1 MKRIIF
7 AIVAVLLSWGA
18 SAAIVLPKVLGSN
31 MVLQQNC
38 EINLWGKADA
48 NKKVTYEGRYHI
60 KVCSDFAGENL
71 SIYLNDS
78 LLTTGIMPDT
88 LLTIDINRFAEE
100 NALIVVD
107 NATDN
112 ATPFNLDKKGSKIL
126 IQKSEDGIVFEETP
140 ARF

>member
-1 MKRIIF
+1 MSRKRHNPHQKF
-7 AIVAVLLSWGA
+7 MFFNTVLFFAVL
-18 SAAIVLPKVLGSN
+18 IVCGIFLYMAYTFKR
-31 MVLQQNC
+31 
-38 EINLWGKADA
+38 DA

-60 KVCSDFAGENL
+60 EVSNDFAGENL
-71 SIYLNDS
+71 GIYLNDS
-78 LLTTGIMPDT
+78 LLITGIMPDT
-88 LLTIDINRFAEE
+88 LLTIDIDRFAEE

-112 ATPFNLDKKGSKIL
+112 ATPFNLDKKGSKVL